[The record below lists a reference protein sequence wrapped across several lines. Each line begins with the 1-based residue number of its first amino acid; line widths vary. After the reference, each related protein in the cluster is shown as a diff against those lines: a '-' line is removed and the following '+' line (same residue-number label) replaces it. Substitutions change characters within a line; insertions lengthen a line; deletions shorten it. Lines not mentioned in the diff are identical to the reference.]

1 LRLAGG
7 LHVLRTNRALNDLV
21 SLQPINTKYNRDA
34 DARRVSGS
42 TYSHQ
47 FKSVEL
53 GSCAVDKIL
62 HRLPGI
68 RFSYSCCYNK
78 IRMRVI
84 AASPSAEIK
93 KYQNT
98 MSGNCGRPSITPIVP
113 TDSQGMTSY

>member
-7 LHVLRTNRALNDLV
+7 LHVLRTNRALTDLV

-42 TYSHQ
+42 TCSRQ

-62 HRLPGI
+62 HRLPG
-68 RFSYSCCYNK
+68 RLGLYDLATAVVTTRS
-78 IRMRVI
+78 
-84 AASPSAEIK
+84 E
-93 KYQNT
+93 
-98 MSGNCGRPSITPIVP
+98 CG
-113 TDSQGMTSY
+113 